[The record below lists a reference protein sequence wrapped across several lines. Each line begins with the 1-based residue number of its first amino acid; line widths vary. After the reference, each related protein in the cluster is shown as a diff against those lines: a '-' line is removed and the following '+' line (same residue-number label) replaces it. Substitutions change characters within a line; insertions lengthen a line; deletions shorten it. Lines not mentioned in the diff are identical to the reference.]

1 MISTKYIFEN
11 QQFFQQFPQTQ
22 NINNNEND
30 LGYSTIMRKKLLNKR
45 RLMNIGSGLL
55 LSGARSVPEV
65 MAYGIGGLSGITAL
79 RKFTNTNTIK

>member
-1 MISTKYIFEN
+1 
-11 QQFFQQFPQTQ
+11 
-22 NINNNEND
+22 
-30 LGYSTIMRKKLLNKR
+30 MRKKLLNKR